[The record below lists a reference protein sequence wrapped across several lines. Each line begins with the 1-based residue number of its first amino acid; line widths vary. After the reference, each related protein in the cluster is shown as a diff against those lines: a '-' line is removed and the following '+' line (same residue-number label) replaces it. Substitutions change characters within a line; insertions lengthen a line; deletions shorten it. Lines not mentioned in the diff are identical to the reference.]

1 MIKNYI
7 IFQISKNKAMIDIE
21 NIQEI
26 VVKPDDITPILDSD
40 IYVEGLI
47 NLRGEAIPVIDLRL
61 FLNVEKF
68 NENETDTDII
78 ILILKHGTKRL
89 GIIVDAIYHVS
100 EVNVEDDDTSKD
112 NENNLYNVY
121 FPKIV
126 KIEDE
131 LVNVFKPQLVFENV
145 NL

>member
-1 MIKNYI
+1 MTKNYI
-7 IFQISKNKAMIDIE
+7 IFQISKNKAIIDIE
-21 NIQEI
+21 SIQEI

-61 FLNVEKF
+61 FLNVDKF
-68 NENETDTDII
+68 NENESESDII

-100 EVNVEDDDTSKD
+100 EVNMEEDESKD
-112 NENNLYNVY
+112 NTNNLYNAY

-126 KIEDE
+126 YLNEE
-131 LVNVFKPQLVFENV
+131 LVNVFKPQLVFDDV